1 MPLDLMQKVV
11 GILPD
16 AITVID
22 PFVGSGTTTLACA
35 LAGVP
40 SIGIEVNDLYAQ
52 IAYER
57 IETATGVGVEYID
70 MMEVV

>member
-16 AITVID
+16 GVTVID

-35 LAGVP
+35 LSGIP
-40 SIGIEVNDLYAQ
+40 SVGIEVNDLYAQ

-57 IETATGVGVEYID
+57 VESATGVGVEYID
-70 MMEVV
+70 MLEVV